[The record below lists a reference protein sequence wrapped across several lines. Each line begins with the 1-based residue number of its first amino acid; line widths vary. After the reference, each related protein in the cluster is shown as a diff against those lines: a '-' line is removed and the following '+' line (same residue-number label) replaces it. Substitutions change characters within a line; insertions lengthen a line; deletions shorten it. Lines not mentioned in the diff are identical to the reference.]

1 MSEVKARLMGAIT
14 VMDEENARRLW
25 SIVERLYS
33 ADGWDAVEEEAPD
46 AVDLE
51 MLRELQAD
59 PDCSTIAT
67 PEEIQA
73 VLG

>member
-33 ADGWDAVEEEAPD
+33 ADGWDAVEEEDPD

-51 MLRELQAD
+51 MLRELQND
-59 PDCSTIAT
+59 PDCATIAT
-67 PEEIQA
+67 SEEIRA